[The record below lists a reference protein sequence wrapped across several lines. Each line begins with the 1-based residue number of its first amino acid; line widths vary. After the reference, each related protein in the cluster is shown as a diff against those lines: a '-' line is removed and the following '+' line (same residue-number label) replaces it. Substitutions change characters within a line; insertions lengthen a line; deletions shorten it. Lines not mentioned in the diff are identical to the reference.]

1 VGSSAQPERDGWELQ
16 RDADEGWAYASRME
30 DNHLSEIGSQL
41 DLLGLEETRRMAVA
55 GVSKPRERLR
65 KLDQVEATHELLSA
79 LPAAEDLSFLH
90 SGLCQTCLPHSRPAK
105 NTAIWRRHS
114 GRFTLIVTPGLIDS
128 SALETRVRQ
137 PTEAETD
144 AMYVGVPYGT
154 KARLILIHL
163 QTEGLKNRIVPLG
176 ASLSAFM
183 RSLGV
188 NVQGG
193 QRGSIAPFR
202 EQCLRIA
209 CANFKLQ
216 WSEGSRLVVSDTK
229 IVDGL
234 ELWGTKGQGGWA
246 GSIEL
251 SSKFHEH
258 LREHAVPLDKRA
270 ISKLSRNSLG
280 LDLYTLLAYRLP
292 RLSAPLHLRWSQLA
306 SQFGADDTTK
316 ELGRRIRDTLPQVLD
331 VYPWAKVE
339 VVSSGLNLHPSRPAV
354 PKTVVNG
361 FRLVEVGTGG

>member
-1 VGSSAQPERDGWELQ
+1 
-16 RDADEGWAYASRME
+16 
-30 DNHLSEIGSQL
+30 LSEIGAQL
-41 DLLGLEETRRMAVA
+41 QLHGLEETRRIFVA
-55 GVSKPRERLR
+55 GASTPKERTR
-65 KLDQVEATHELLSA
+65 RLDQVETTHELLSA
-79 LPAAEDLSFLH
+79 FPAAEDLSFLH

-128 SALETRVRQ
+128 SDIATRSRQ
-137 PTEAETD
+137 PTEAETS

-163 QTEGLKNRIVPLG
+163 QTEGIKNRVVPLG

-183 RSLGV
+183 RSLGIA
-188 NVQGG
+188 VQGG
-193 QRGSIAPFR
+193 QRGSITPFR

-216 WSEGSRLVVSDTK
+216 WSEGSRLIVSDTK

-234 ELWGTKGQGGWA
+234 ELWGVKGQGAWA
-246 GSIEL
+246 GTIEL

-270 ISKLSRNSLG
+270 ISMLSRNSLG

-292 RLSAPLHLRWSQLA
+292 RLSAPLHLRWSHLA
-306 SQFGADDTTK
+306 AQFGAEDTTK
-316 ELGRRIRDTLPQVLD
+316 ELGRRIRDTLPQVLN

-339 VVSSGLNLHPSRPAV
+339 MASSGLTLHPSASAV
-354 PKTVVNG
+354 PKTVVHG
-361 FRLVEVGTGG
+361 YRLVQGGT